1 MKKIYYLLC
10 LLPLMPLVSAC
21 DDEGAEVVLLQNPE
35 SQPVTLSSIAP
46 DYGFAGDQF
55 TLTGANFGGG
65 VDFIQVFIGENEA
78 EVLTCTD
85 TEVKVLVPKEATT
98 GRVSVRFM
106 GQEVSSNLMY
116 RVMGKP
122 SVEQM
127 KPLFGTEGEQKAWG
141 FVGSEITF
149 SGSELGGSQ
158 EDVKVVFK
166 GAAGTSAEI
175 VSWSEEEFKVKVP
188 EGAVSGKLTLTVG
201 SQSVNTPYE
210 FRLVEHA
217 TVSGITPQQ
226 GYKGCEVT
234 ISGKGLGDE
243 TTKGQTKVW
252 FGDKA
257 GTVLSCE
264 NEKITVKVPGDLTI
278 GQSYDVKLSTA
289 FETVEQML
297 KFKVVEEPKDFTG
310 DIQSG
315 YLANPITL
323 SGTNMPATVDALK
336 VMFGD
341 KEGKI
346 LEYKDGSLQVEIPS
360 NASIGKVKLS
370 LIDAGVEF
378 VVNDKFE
385 IKAAP
390 VIEYC
395 DVAVFAGETMKITG
409 TNLSAL
415 PVTVMIGNQ
424 QVPSTPSVS
433 DTEITFTVPA
443 NLSGDVK
450 VILNFGENVR
460 PAECEVTVLPAQTG
474 DITNY
479 VLENTSSPF
488 AIEGNGL
495 KGWNTNSIF
504 YGNPYVEKDG
514 NVWMAL
520 NGKNNTWNGALFQS
534 TTLPKGKYRFSIT
547 VADVDAGTNRNV
559 VLFAVM
565 EGKDTPFPGISDDP
579 KPGHF
584 ISQDKLLGV
593 MNIKDQPNP
602 VVATHSFEMTMDK
615 SLPVTIGFAT
625 MLGDTRY
632 LYISEIKVEHIE

>member
-10 LLPLMPLVSAC
+10 LLPLMPLVSSC
-21 DDEGAEVVLLQNPE
+21 DDEEAEVVLLQNPE

-46 DYGFAGDQF
+46 DYGFVGDQF
-55 TLTGANFGGG
+55 TLTGTNFGGG

-98 GRVSVRFM
+98 GRISVRFM
-106 GQEVSSNLMY
+106 GQEVNSDLMF

-127 KPLFGTEGEQKAWG
+127 KPLFGMEGAQKAWG

-158 EDVKVVFK
+158 EDVKVIFK
-166 GAAGTSAEI
+166 GATNTPAEI

-201 SQSVNTPYE
+201 SQTVNTPYE

-234 ISGKGLGDE
+234 ISGKSLGDE

-323 SGTNMPATVDALK
+323 SGTNMPATADALK

-360 NASIGKVKLS
+360 DASIGKVKLS

-415 PVTVMIGNQ
+415 PVTVMIGNE
-424 QVPSTPSVS
+424 QVSSTSSS

-495 KGWNTNSIF
+495 KGWNTNNIF

>member
-10 LLPLMPLVSAC
+10 LLPLMPLVSSC
-21 DDEGAEVVLLQNPE
+21 DDEEAEVVLLQNPE

-46 DYGFAGDQF
+46 DYGFVGDQF
-55 TLTGANFGGG
+55 TLTGTNFGGG

-98 GRVSVRFM
+98 GRISVRFM
-106 GQEVSSNLMY
+106 GQEVNSDLMF

-127 KPLFGTEGEQKAWG
+127 KPLFGLEGTQKAWG
-141 FVGSEITF
+141 FVGSEVTF

-158 EDVKVVFK
+158 EDVKVIFK
-166 GAAGTSAEI
+166 GATNTPAEI

-201 SQSVNTPYE
+201 SQTVNTPYE

-323 SGTNMPATVDALK
+323 SGTNMPATADALK

-395 DVAVFAGETMKITG
+395 DVAVFAGERMKITG

-415 PVTVMIGNQ
+415 PVTVMIGNEQ
-424 QVPSTPSVS
+424 GSSILSS
-433 DTEITFTVPA
+433 DTEITFKVPA

-460 PAECEVTVLPAQTG
+460 PAECEVTVLPAQTV

-495 KGWNTNSIF
+495 KGWNTNNIF
-504 YGNPYVEKDG
+504 YGNPYVEEDG

>member
-10 LLPLMPLVSAC
+10 LLPLMPLVSSC
-21 DDEGAEVVLLQNPE
+21 DDEEAEVVLLQNPE

-46 DYGFAGDQF
+46 DYGFVGDQF
-55 TLTGANFGGG
+55 TLTGTNFGGG

-98 GRVSVRFM
+98 GRISVRFM
-106 GQEVSSNLMY
+106 GQEVNSDLMF

-127 KPLFGTEGEQKAWG
+127 KPLFGLEGTQKAWG
-141 FVGSEITF
+141 FVGSEVTF

-158 EDVKVVFK
+158 EDVKVIFK
-166 GAAGTSAEI
+166 GATNTPAEI

-201 SQSVNTPYE
+201 SQTVNTPYE

-234 ISGKGLGDE
+234 ISGKSLGDE

-323 SGTNMPATVDALK
+323 SGTNMPATADALK

-395 DVAVFAGETMKITG
+395 DVAVFADETMKITG

-424 QVPSTPSVS
+424 QVSPISSS
-433 DTEITFTVPA
+433 DTEITFKVPA

-460 PAECEVTVLPAQTG
+460 PVECEVTVLPAQTG

-488 AIEGNGL
+488 AIEENGL

-565 EGKDTPFPGISDDP
+565 EGKDTPFPGISDAP

-584 ISQDKLLGV
+584 ISQDKLLGF

>member
-10 LLPLMPLVSAC
+10 LLPLMPLVSSC
-21 DDEGAEVVLLQNPE
+21 DDEEAEVVLLQNPE

-46 DYGFAGDQF
+46 DYGFVGDQF
-55 TLTGANFGGG
+55 TLTGTNFGGG

-98 GRVSVRFM
+98 GRISVRFM
-106 GQEVSSNLMY
+106 GQEVNSDLMF

-127 KPLFGTEGEQKAWG
+127 KPLFGMEGAQKAWG

-158 EDVKVVFK
+158 EDVKVIFK
-166 GAAGTSAEI
+166 GATNTPAEI
-175 VSWSEEEFKVKVP
+175 VSWSKEEFKVKVP

-201 SQSVNTPYE
+201 SQTVNTPYE

-323 SGTNMPATVDALK
+323 SGTNMPATADALK

-395 DVAVFAGETMKITG
+395 DVAVFADERMKITG

-415 PVTVMIGNQ
+415 PVTVMIGNEQ
-424 QVPSTPSVS
+424 GSSISSS
-433 DTEITFTVPA
+433 DTEITFKVPA

-495 KGWNTNSIF
+495 KGWNTNNIF

>member
-46 DYGFAGDQF
+46 DYGFVGDQF
-55 TLTGANFGGG
+55 TLTGTNFGGG

-98 GRVSVRFM
+98 GRISVRFM
-106 GQEVSSNLMY
+106 GQEVNSDLMF

-127 KPLFGTEGEQKAWG
+127 KPLFGMEGAQKAWG
-141 FVGSEITF
+141 FVGSEIIF

-158 EDVKVVFK
+158 EDVKVIFK
-166 GAAGTSAEI
+166 GATNTPAEI

-201 SQSVNTPYE
+201 SQTVNTPYE

-217 TVSGITPQQ
+217 AVSGITPQQ

-323 SGTNMPATVDALK
+323 SGTNMPATADALK

-415 PVTVMIGNQ
+415 TVTVMIGNQ
-424 QVPSTPSVS
+424 QVSSTPSVS

-504 YGNPYVEKDG
+504 YGNPYIEKDG

>member
-10 LLPLMPLVSAC
+10 LLPLMPLVSSC
-21 DDEGAEVVLLQNPE
+21 DDEEAEVVLLQNPE

-46 DYGFAGDQF
+46 DYGFVGDQF
-55 TLTGANFGGG
+55 TLTGTNFGGG

-98 GRVSVRFM
+98 GRISVRFM
-106 GQEVSSNLMY
+106 GQEVNSDLMF

-127 KPLFGTEGEQKAWG
+127 KPLFGMEGAQKAWG

-158 EDVKVVFK
+158 EDVKVIFK
-166 GAAGTSAEI
+166 GATNTPAEI

-201 SQSVNTPYE
+201 SQTVNTPYE

-257 GTVLSCE
+257 GAVLSCE

-323 SGTNMPATVDALK
+323 SGTNMPATADALK

-346 LEYKDGSLQVEIPS
+346 LEYKDGNLLVEIPS
-360 NASIGKVKLS
+360 DASIGKVKLS

-378 VVNDKFE
+378 VVNDEFE

-395 DVAVFAGETMKITG
+395 DVAVFAGETMKIAG

-415 PVTVMIGNQ
+415 PVTVMIGNE
-424 QVPSTPSVS
+424 QVSSTSSS
-433 DTEITFTVPA
+433 DTEITFKVPA

>member
-10 LLPLMPLVSAC
+10 LLPLMPLVSSC
-21 DDEGAEVVLLQNPE
+21 DDEEAEVVLLQNPE

-46 DYGFAGDQF
+46 DYGFVGDQF
-55 TLTGANFGGG
+55 TLTGTNFGGG

-98 GRVSVRFM
+98 GRISVRFM
-106 GQEVSSNLMY
+106 GQEVNSDLMF

-127 KPLFGTEGEQKAWG
+127 KPLFGMEGAQKAWG

-158 EDVKVVFK
+158 EDVKVIFK
-166 GAAGTSAEI
+166 GATNTPAEI

-201 SQSVNTPYE
+201 SQTVNTPYE

-323 SGTNMPATVDALK
+323 SGTNMPATADALK

-415 PVTVMIGNQ
+415 PVTVMIGNE
-424 QVPSTPSVS
+424 QVSSTSSS
-433 DTEITFTVPA
+433 DTEITFKVPA

-495 KGWNTNSIF
+495 KGWNTNNIF

>member
-46 DYGFAGDQF
+46 DYGFVGDQF
-55 TLTGANFGGG
+55 TLTGTNFGGG

-98 GRVSVRFM
+98 GRISVRFM
-106 GQEVSSNLMY
+106 GQEVNSDLMF

-127 KPLFGTEGEQKAWG
+127 KPLFGMEGAQKAWG
-141 FVGSEITF
+141 FVGSEIIF

-158 EDVKVVFK
+158 EDVKVIFK
-166 GAAGTSAEI
+166 GATNTPAEI

-201 SQSVNTPYE
+201 SQTVNTPYE

-278 GQSYDVKLSTA
+278 GQSYDVKLFTA

-323 SGTNMPATVDALK
+323 SGTNMPATADALK

-424 QVPSTPSVS
+424 QVSSTPSVS

>member
-10 LLPLMPLVSAC
+10 LLPLMPLVSSC
-21 DDEGAEVVLLQNPE
+21 DDEEAEVVLLQNPE

-46 DYGFAGDQF
+46 DYGFVGDQF
-55 TLTGANFGGG
+55 TLTGTNFGGG

-98 GRVSVRFM
+98 GRISVRFM
-106 GQEVSSNLMY
+106 GQEVNSDLMF

-127 KPLFGTEGEQKAWG
+127 KPLFGMEGAQKAWG

-149 SGSELGGSQ
+149 SGGELGGSQ
-158 EDVKVVFK
+158 EDVKVIFK
-166 GAAGTSAEI
+166 GATNTPAEI

-201 SQSVNTPYE
+201 SQTVNTPYE

-226 GYKGCEVT
+226 GYKGCEVA

-323 SGTNMPATVDALK
+323 SGTNMPATADALK

-395 DVAVFAGETMKITG
+395 DVAVFADETMKITG

-415 PVTVMIGNQ
+415 PVTVMIGNE
-424 QVPSTPSVS
+424 QVSLISSS
-433 DTEITFTVPA
+433 DTEITFKVPA

-460 PAECEVTVLPAQTG
+460 PAECEVTVLPAQTV

-495 KGWNTNSIF
+495 KGWNTNNIF

>member
-10 LLPLMPLVSAC
+10 LLPLMPLVSSC
-21 DDEGAEVVLLQNPE
+21 DDEEAEVVLLQNPE
-35 SQPVTLSSIAP
+35 SQPVTLSSITP
-46 DYGFAGDQF
+46 DYGFVGDQF
-55 TLTGANFGGG
+55 TLTGTNFGGG

-98 GRVSVRFM
+98 GRISVRFM
-106 GQEVSSNLMY
+106 GQEVNSDLMF

-127 KPLFGTEGEQKAWG
+127 KPLFGMEGAQKAWG

-158 EDVKVVFK
+158 EDVKVIFK
-166 GAAGTSAEI
+166 GATNTPAEI

-201 SQSVNTPYE
+201 SQTVNTPYE

-217 TVSGITPQQ
+217 AVSGITPQQ

-315 YLANPITL
+315 YLANPIIL
-323 SGTNMPATVDALK
+323 SGTNMPATADALK

-395 DVAVFAGETMKITG
+395 DVAVFAGERMKITG

-415 PVTVMIGNQ
+415 PVTVMIGNEQ
-424 QVPSTPSVS
+424 GSSTSSS
-433 DTEITFTVPA
+433 DTEITFKVPA

-460 PAECEVTVLPAQTG
+460 PAECEVTVLPAQIG

-584 ISQDKLLGV
+584 ISQDKLLGF

>member
-217 TVSGITPQQ
+217 TVSGITPAQ

-234 ISGKGLGDE
+234 LSGKGLGDE

-323 SGTNMPATVDALK
+323 SGTNMPATADALK

-424 QVPSTPSVS
+424 QAFLTSSA
-433 DTEITFTVPA
+433 DTEITFAVPA

-479 VLENTSSPF
+479 VLENTSFPF

>member
-1 MKKIYYLLC
+1 MAIKIKGVIGADVNGQLL
-10 LLPLMPLVSAC
+10 
-21 DDEGAEVVLLQNPE
+21 AEQISRLSGDIEFEIDSPGGSVFHGISIYNAIKNYDRGKCRMHVVGDC
-35 SQPVTLSSIAP
+35 SSMAAYIML
-46 DYGFAGDQF
+46 AGDGDVEF
-55 TLTGANFGGG
+55 EPNSI
-65 VDFIQVFIGENEA
+65 VVIHN
-78 EVLTCTD
+78 
-85 TEVKVLVPKEATT
+85 PW
-98 GRVSVRFM
+98 SV
-106 GQEVSSNLMY
+106 
-116 RVMGKP
+116 
-122 SVEQM
+122 
-127 KPLFGTEGEQKAWG
+127 
-141 FVGSEITF
+141 
-149 SGSELGGSQ
+149 
-158 EDVKVVFK
+158 
-166 GAAGTSAEI
+166 
-175 VSWSEEEFKVKVP
+175 
-188 EGAVSGKLTLTVG
+188 TVG
-201 SQSVNTPYE
+201 DYRDMQ
-210 FRLVEHA
+210 
-217 TVSGITPQQ
+217 
-226 GYKGCEVT
+226 
-234 ISGKGLGDE
+234 
-243 TTKGQTKVW
+243 
-252 FGDKA
+252 
-257 GTVLSCE
+257 
-264 NEKITVKVPGDLTI
+264 
-278 GQSYDVKLSTA
+278 
-289 FETVEQML
+289 
-297 KFKVVEEPKDFTG
+297 
-310 DIQSG
+310 
-315 YLANPITL
+315 
-323 SGTNMPATVDALK
+323 
-336 VMFGD
+336 

-424 QVPSTPSVS
+424 QVSPTSS

-460 PAECEVTVLPAQTG
+460 PAECEVIVLPAQTG

-479 VLENTSSPF
+479 VLENTSFPF

-584 ISQDKLLGV
+584 ISQDKLLGF

>member
-1 MKKIYYLLC
+1 
-10 LLPLMPLVSAC
+10 MPLVSSC
-21 DDEGAEVVLLQNPE
+21 DDEEAEVVLLQNPE
-35 SQPVTLSSIAP
+35 SQPVTLSSITP
-46 DYGFAGDQF
+46 DYGFVGDQF
-55 TLTGANFGGG
+55 TLTGTNFGGG

-98 GRVSVRFM
+98 GRISVRFM
-106 GQEVSSNLMY
+106 GQEVNSDLMF

-127 KPLFGTEGEQKAWG
+127 KPLFGMEGAQKAWG

-158 EDVKVVFK
+158 EDVKVIFK
-166 GAAGTSAEI
+166 GATNTPAEI

-201 SQSVNTPYE
+201 SQTVNTPYE

-323 SGTNMPATVDALK
+323 SGTNMPATADALK

-395 DVAVFAGETMKITG
+395 DVAVFAGERMKITG

-415 PVTVMIGNQ
+415 PVTVMIGNEQ
-424 QVPSTPSVS
+424 GSSTLSS
-433 DTEITFTVPA
+433 DTEITFKVPA

-474 DITNY
+474 DITDY

-495 KGWNTNSIF
+495 KGWNTNNIF

>member
-10 LLPLMPLVSAC
+10 LLPLMPLVSSC
-21 DDEGAEVVLLQNPE
+21 DDEEAEVVLLQNPE

-46 DYGFAGDQF
+46 DYGFVGDQF
-55 TLTGANFGGG
+55 TLTGTNFGGG

-98 GRVSVRFM
+98 GRISVRFM
-106 GQEVSSNLMY
+106 GQEVNSDLMF

-127 KPLFGTEGEQKAWG
+127 KPLFGMEGAQKAWG

-158 EDVKVVFK
+158 EDVKVIFK
-166 GAAGTSAEI
+166 GATNTPAEI

-201 SQSVNTPYE
+201 SQTVNTPYE

-310 DIQSG
+310 NIQSG

-323 SGTNMPATVDALK
+323 SGTNMPATADALK

-395 DVAVFAGETMKITG
+395 DVAVFADETMKITG

-415 PVTVMIGNQ
+415 PVTVMIGNE
-424 QVPSTPSVS
+424 QVSSTSSS

-495 KGWNTNSIF
+495 KGWNTNNIF

>member
-10 LLPLMPLVSAC
+10 LLPLMPLVSSC
-21 DDEGAEVVLLQNPE
+21 DDEEAEVVLLQNPE

-46 DYGFAGDQF
+46 DYGFVGDQF
-55 TLTGANFGGG
+55 TLTGTNFGGG

-98 GRVSVRFM
+98 GRISVRFM
-106 GQEVSSNLMY
+106 GQEVNSDLMF

-127 KPLFGTEGEQKAWG
+127 KPLFGMEGAQKAWG
-141 FVGSEITF
+141 FVGSEIIF

-158 EDVKVVFK
+158 EDVKVIFK
-166 GAAGTSAEI
+166 GATNTPAEI

-201 SQSVNTPYE
+201 SQTVNTPYE

-234 ISGKGLGDE
+234 ISGKSLGDE

-278 GQSYDVKLSTA
+278 GQSYDVKVSTA

-323 SGTNMPATVDALK
+323 SGTNMPATADALK

-360 NASIGKVKLS
+360 NASIGMVKLS

-409 TNLSAL
+409 ANLSAL
-415 PVTVMIGNQ
+415 PVTVMIGNE
-424 QVPSTPSVS
+424 QVSSTSSS
-433 DTEITFTVPA
+433 DTEITFKVPA

-495 KGWNTNSIF
+495 KGWNTNNIF
-504 YGNPYVEKDG
+504 YGNPYVEEDG

>member
-10 LLPLMPLVSAC
+10 LLPLMPLVSSC
-21 DDEGAEVVLLQNPE
+21 DDEEAEVVLLQNPE

-46 DYGFAGDQF
+46 DYGFVGDQF
-55 TLTGANFGGG
+55 TLTGTNFGGG

-98 GRVSVRFM
+98 GRISVRFM
-106 GQEVSSNLMY
+106 GQEVNSDLMF

-127 KPLFGTEGEQKAWG
+127 KPLFGLEGTQKAWG
-141 FVGSEITF
+141 FVGSEVTF

-158 EDVKVVFK
+158 EDVKVIFK
-166 GAAGTSAEI
+166 GATNTPAEI

-201 SQSVNTPYE
+201 SQTVNTPYE

-217 TVSGITPQQ
+217 AVSGITPQQ

-323 SGTNMPATVDALK
+323 SGTNMPATADALK

-395 DVAVFAGETMKITG
+395 DVAVFADETMKITG

-424 QVPSTPSVS
+424 QVSPISSS
-433 DTEITFTVPA
+433 DTEITFKVPA

-460 PAECEVTVLPAQTG
+460 PVECEVTVLPAQTG

-488 AIEGNGL
+488 AIEENGL

-584 ISQDKLLGV
+584 ISQDKLLGF

>member
-10 LLPLMPLVSAC
+10 LLPLMPLVSSC
-21 DDEGAEVVLLQNPE
+21 DDEEAEVVLLQNPE

-46 DYGFAGDQF
+46 DYGFVGDQF
-55 TLTGANFGGG
+55 TLTGTNFGGG

-98 GRVSVRFM
+98 GRISVRFM
-106 GQEVSSNLMY
+106 GQEVNSDLMF

-127 KPLFGTEGEQKAWG
+127 KPLFGMEGAQKAWG

-158 EDVKVVFK
+158 EDVKVIFK
-166 GAAGTSAEI
+166 GATNTPAEI

-201 SQSVNTPYE
+201 SQTVNTPYE

-323 SGTNMPATVDALK
+323 SGTNMPATADALK

-395 DVAVFAGETMKITG
+395 DVAVFADETMKITG

-415 PVTVMIGNQ
+415 PVTVMIGNE
-424 QVPSTPSVS
+424 QVSSISSS
-433 DTEITFTVPA
+433 DTEITFKVPA

-479 VLENTSSPF
+479 VLENT
-488 AIEGNGL
+488 
-495 KGWNTNSIF
+495 WNTNNIF

>member
-10 LLPLMPLVSAC
+10 LLPLMPLVSSC
-21 DDEGAEVVLLQNPE
+21 DDEEAEVVLLQNPE

-46 DYGFAGDQF
+46 DYGFVGDQF
-55 TLTGANFGGG
+55 TLTGTNFGGG

-98 GRVSVRFM
+98 GRISVRFM
-106 GQEVSSNLMY
+106 GQEVNSDLMF

-127 KPLFGTEGEQKAWG
+127 KPLFGMEGAQKAWG

-158 EDVKVVFK
+158 EDVKVIFK
-166 GAAGTSAEI
+166 GATNTPAEI

-201 SQSVNTPYE
+201 SQTVNTPYE

-257 GTVLSCE
+257 GAVLSCE

-310 DIQSG
+310 NIQSG

-323 SGTNMPATVDALK
+323 SGANMPATADALK

-346 LEYKDGSLQVEIPS
+346 LEYKDGNLLVEIPS
-360 NASIGKVKLS
+360 DASIGKVKLS

-378 VVNDKFE
+378 VVNDEFE

-395 DVAVFAGETMKITG
+395 DVAVFAGETMKIAG

-415 PVTVMIGNQ
+415 PVTVMIGNE
-424 QVPSTPSVS
+424 QVSSTSSS
-433 DTEITFTVPA
+433 DTEITFKVPA

>member
-10 LLPLMPLVSAC
+10 LLPLMPLVSSC
-21 DDEGAEVVLLQNPE
+21 DDEEAEVVLLQNPE

-46 DYGFAGDQF
+46 DYGFVGDQF
-55 TLTGANFGGG
+55 TLTGTNFGGG

-98 GRVSVRFM
+98 GRISVRFM
-106 GQEVSSNLMY
+106 GQEVNSDLMF

-127 KPLFGTEGEQKAWG
+127 KPLFGMEGAQKAWG
-141 FVGSEITF
+141 FVGSEIIF

-158 EDVKVVFK
+158 EDVKVIFK
-166 GAAGTSAEI
+166 GATNTPAEI

-201 SQSVNTPYE
+201 SQTVNTPYE

-217 TVSGITPQQ
+217 AVSGITPQQ

-323 SGTNMPATVDALK
+323 SGTNMPATADALK

-395 DVAVFAGETMKITG
+395 DVAVFADETMKITG

-415 PVTVMIGNQ
+415 PVTVMIGNE
-424 QVPSTPSVS
+424 QVSSISSS
-433 DTEITFTVPA
+433 DTEITFKVPA

-495 KGWNTNSIF
+495 KGWNTNNIF

>member
-10 LLPLMPLVSAC
+10 LLPLMPLVSSC
-21 DDEGAEVVLLQNPE
+21 DDEEAEVVLLQNPE

-46 DYGFAGDQF
+46 DYGFVGDQF
-55 TLTGANFGGG
+55 TLTGTNFGGG

-98 GRVSVRFM
+98 GRISVRFM
-106 GQEVSSNLMY
+106 GQEVNSDLMF

-127 KPLFGTEGEQKAWG
+127 KPLFGLEGTQKAWG
-141 FVGSEITF
+141 FVGSEVTF

-158 EDVKVVFK
+158 EDVKVIFK
-166 GAAGTSAEI
+166 GATNTPAEI

-201 SQSVNTPYE
+201 SQTVNTPYE

-323 SGTNMPATVDALK
+323 SGTNMPATADALK

-395 DVAVFAGETMKITG
+395 DVAVFADETMKITG

-424 QVPSTPSVS
+424 QVSPTSSSS
-433 DTEITFTVPA
+433 DTEITFKVPA

-460 PAECEVTVLPAQTG
+460 PAECEVTVLPAQTS

-495 KGWNTNSIF
+495 KGWNTNNIF

>member
-10 LLPLMPLVSAC
+10 LLPLMPLVSSC
-21 DDEGAEVVLLQNPE
+21 DDEEAEVVLLQNPE

-46 DYGFAGDQF
+46 DYGFVGDQF
-55 TLTGANFGGG
+55 TLTGTNFGGG

-98 GRVSVRFM
+98 GRISVRFM
-106 GQEVSSNLMY
+106 GQEVNSDLMF

-127 KPLFGTEGEQKAWG
+127 KPLFGLEGTQKAWG
-141 FVGSEITF
+141 FVGSEVTF

-158 EDVKVVFK
+158 EDVKVIFK
-166 GAAGTSAEI
+166 GATNTPAEI

-201 SQSVNTPYE
+201 SQTVNTPYE

-323 SGTNMPATVDALK
+323 SGTNMPATADALK

-395 DVAVFAGETMKITG
+395 DVAVFAGERMKITG

-415 PVTVMIGNQ
+415 TVTVMIGNEQ
-424 QVPSTPSVS
+424 GSLISSS
-433 DTEITFTVPA
+433 DTEITFKVPA

-460 PAECEVTVLPAQTG
+460 PAECEVTVLPAQTV

-584 ISQDKLLGV
+584 ISQDKLLGF

>member
-10 LLPLMPLVSAC
+10 LLPLMPLVSSC
-21 DDEGAEVVLLQNPE
+21 DDEEAEVVLLQNPE
-35 SQPVTLSSIAP
+35 SQPVTLSSITP
-46 DYGFAGDQF
+46 DYGFVGDQF
-55 TLTGANFGGG
+55 TLTGTNFGGG

-98 GRVSVRFM
+98 GRISVRFM
-106 GQEVSSNLMY
+106 GQEVNSDLMF

-127 KPLFGTEGEQKAWG
+127 KPLFGLEGTQKAWG
-141 FVGSEITF
+141 FVGSEVTF

-158 EDVKVVFK
+158 EDVKVIFK
-166 GAAGTSAEI
+166 GATNTPAEI

-201 SQSVNTPYE
+201 SQTVNTPYE

-217 TVSGITPQQ
+217 AVSGITPQQ

-323 SGTNMPATVDALK
+323 SGTNMPATADALK

-395 DVAVFAGETMKITG
+395 DVAVFAGERMKITG

-415 PVTVMIGNQ
+415 PVTVMIGNE
-424 QVPSTPSVS
+424 QVSSTSSS
-433 DTEITFTVPA
+433 DTEITFKVPA

-495 KGWNTNSIF
+495 KGWNTNNIF

>member
-10 LLPLMPLVSAC
+10 LLPLMPLVSSC
-21 DDEGAEVVLLQNPE
+21 DDEEAEVVLLQNPE

-46 DYGFAGDQF
+46 DYGFVGDQF
-55 TLTGANFGGG
+55 TLTGTNFGGG

-98 GRVSVRFM
+98 GRISVRFM
-106 GQEVSSNLMY
+106 GQEVNSDLMF

-127 KPLFGTEGEQKAWG
+127 KPLFGMEGAQKAWG

-158 EDVKVVFK
+158 EDVKVIFK
-166 GAAGTSAEI
+166 GATNTPAEI

-201 SQSVNTPYE
+201 SQTVNTPYE

-323 SGTNMPATVDALK
+323 SGTNMPATADALK

-395 DVAVFAGETMKITG
+395 DVAVFADERMKITG

-415 PVTVMIGNQ
+415 PVTVMIGNEQ
-424 QVPSTPSVS
+424 GSSISSS
-433 DTEITFTVPA
+433 DTEITFKVPA

-460 PAECEVTVLPAQTG
+460 PAECEVTVLPAQTV

-495 KGWNTNSIF
+495 KGWNTNNIF

>member
-10 LLPLMPLVSAC
+10 LLPLMPLVSSC
-21 DDEGAEVVLLQNPE
+21 DDEEAEVVLLQNPE

>member
-10 LLPLMPLVSAC
+10 LLPLMPLVSSC
-21 DDEGAEVVLLQNPE
+21 DDEEAEVVLLQNPE

-46 DYGFAGDQF
+46 DYGFVGDQF
-55 TLTGANFGGG
+55 TLTGTNFGGG

-98 GRVSVRFM
+98 GRISVRFM
-106 GQEVSSNLMY
+106 GQEVNSDLMF

-127 KPLFGTEGEQKAWG
+127 KPLFGMEGAQKAWG

-158 EDVKVVFK
+158 EDVKVIFK
-166 GAAGTSAEI
+166 GATNTPAEI

-201 SQSVNTPYE
+201 SQTVNTPYE

-217 TVSGITPQQ
+217 AVSGITPQQ

-323 SGTNMPATVDALK
+323 SGTNMPATADALK

-415 PVTVMIGNQ
+415 TVTVMIGNQ
-424 QVPSTPSVS
+424 QVSSTPSVS

-504 YGNPYVEKDG
+504 YGNPYIEKDG

>member
-35 SQPVTLSSIAP
+35 SQPVTLGSIAP
-46 DYGFAGDQF
+46 DYGFVDDQF
-55 TLTGANFGGG
+55 TLTGTNFGGG

-98 GRVSVRFM
+98 GRISVRFM
-106 GQEVSSNLMY
+106 GQEVNSDLMF

-127 KPLFGTEGEQKAWG
+127 KPLFGMEGAQKAWG

-158 EDVKVVFK
+158 EDVKVIFK
-166 GAAGTSAEI
+166 GATNTPAEI

-201 SQSVNTPYE
+201 SQTVNTPYE

-217 TVSGITPQQ
+217 AVSGITPQQ

-323 SGTNMPATVDALK
+323 SGTNMPATADALK

-409 TNLSAL
+409 SNLSAL

-424 QVPSTPSVS
+424 QVSSTPSVS

-504 YGNPYVEKDG
+504 YGNPYIEKDG

>member
-10 LLPLMPLVSAC
+10 LLPLMPLVSSC
-21 DDEGAEVVLLQNPE
+21 DDEEAEVVLLQNPE
-35 SQPVTLSSIAP
+35 SQPVTLSSITP
-46 DYGFAGDQF
+46 DYGFVGDQF
-55 TLTGANFGGG
+55 TLTGTNFGGG

-98 GRVSVRFM
+98 GRISVRFM
-106 GQEVSSNLMY
+106 GQEVNSDLMF

-127 KPLFGTEGEQKAWG
+127 KPLFGLEGTQKAWG
-141 FVGSEITF
+141 FVGSEVTF

-158 EDVKVVFK
+158 EDVKVIFK
-166 GAAGTSAEI
+166 GATNTPAEI

-201 SQSVNTPYE
+201 SQTVNTPYE

-234 ISGKGLGDE
+234 ISGKSLGDE

-323 SGTNMPATVDALK
+323 SGTNMPATADALK

-395 DVAVFAGETMKITG
+395 DVAVFADETMKITG

-424 QVPSTPSVS
+424 QVSPISSS
-433 DTEITFTVPA
+433 DTEITFKVPA

-460 PAECEVTVLPAQTG
+460 PVECEVTVLPAQTG

-488 AIEGNGL
+488 AIEENGL

-584 ISQDKLLGV
+584 ISQDKLLGF

>member
-10 LLPLMPLVSAC
+10 LLPLMPLVSSC
-21 DDEGAEVVLLQNPE
+21 DDEEAEVVLLQNPE
-35 SQPVTLSSIAP
+35 SQPVTLSSITP
-46 DYGFAGDQF
+46 DYGFVGDQF
-55 TLTGANFGGG
+55 TLTGTNFGGG

-98 GRVSVRFM
+98 GRISVRFM
-106 GQEVSSNLMY
+106 GQEVNSDLMF

-127 KPLFGTEGEQKAWG
+127 KPLFGLEGTQKAWG
-141 FVGSEITF
+141 FVGSEVTF

-158 EDVKVVFK
+158 EDVKVIFK
-166 GAAGTSAEI
+166 GATNTPAEI

-201 SQSVNTPYE
+201 SQTVNTPYE

-323 SGTNMPATVDALK
+323 SGTNMPATADALK

-346 LEYKDGSLQVEIPS
+346 LEYKDGNLLVEIPS
-360 NASIGKVKLS
+360 DASIGKVKLS

-378 VVNDKFE
+378 VVNDEFE

-395 DVAVFAGETMKITG
+395 DVAVFAGETMKIAG

-424 QVPSTPSVS
+424 PATPTRSN
-433 DTEITFTVPA
+433 TEITFKVPA

-534 TTLPKGKYRFSIT
+534 TTLPRGRYQFKVT
-547 VADVDAGTNRNV
+547 VAEDDAAGGRDGV
-559 VLFAVM
+559 VFAVM
-565 EGKDTPFPGISDDP
+565 KGENTDFPDLTNAGNRPWYFVSEDEVLVSQSVNEGVASVIGTHTIDLEISDA
-579 KPGHF
+579 
-584 ISQDKLLGV
+584 S
-593 MNIKDQPNP
+593 
-602 VVATHSFEMTMDK
+602 
-615 SLPVTIGFAT
+615 PVTVGFAT
-625 MLGDTRY
+625 MVGDGNY
-632 LYISEIKVEHIE
+632 LYISEIKVEHIAE

>member
-10 LLPLMPLVSAC
+10 LLPLMPLVSSC
-21 DDEGAEVVLLQNPE
+21 DDEEAEVVLLQNPE

-166 GAAGTSAEI
+166 GAASTSAEI

>member
-10 LLPLMPLVSAC
+10 LLPLMPLVSSC
-21 DDEGAEVVLLQNPE
+21 DDEEAEVVLLQNPE

-46 DYGFAGDQF
+46 DYGFVGDQF
-55 TLTGANFGGG
+55 TLTGTNFGGG

-98 GRVSVRFM
+98 GRISVRFM
-106 GQEVSSNLMY
+106 GQEVNSDLMF

-127 KPLFGTEGEQKAWG
+127 KPLFGLEGTQKTWG
-141 FVGSEITF
+141 FVGSEVTF

-158 EDVKVVFK
+158 EDVKVIFK
-166 GAAGTSAEI
+166 GATNTPAEI

-201 SQSVNTPYE
+201 SQTVNTPYE

-323 SGTNMPATVDALK
+323 SGTNMPATADALK
-336 VMFGD
+336 VMF
-341 KEGKI
+341 
-346 LEYKDGSLQVEIPS
+346 EYKDGSLQVEIPS

-424 QVPSTPSVS
+424 QVSPTPS

-488 AIEGNGL
+488 AIEENGL

-584 ISQDKLLGV
+584 ISQDKLLGF

>member
-10 LLPLMPLVSAC
+10 LLPLMPLVSSC
-21 DDEGAEVVLLQNPE
+21 DDEEAEVVLLQNPE

-46 DYGFAGDQF
+46 DYGFVGDQF
-55 TLTGANFGGG
+55 TLTGTNFGGG

-98 GRVSVRFM
+98 GRISVRFM
-106 GQEVSSNLMY
+106 GQEVNSDLMF

-122 SVEQM
+122 SVDQM
-127 KPLFGTEGEQKAWG
+127 KPLFGLEGTQKAWG
-141 FVGSEITF
+141 FVGSEVTF

-158 EDVKVVFK
+158 EDVKVIFK
-166 GAAGTSAEI
+166 GTTNTPAEI

-188 EGAVSGKLTLTVG
+188 EGAISGKLTLTVG
-201 SQSVNTPYE
+201 SQTVNTPYE
-210 FRLVEHA
+210 FRLIEHA

-264 NEKITVKVPGDLTI
+264 DEKITVKVPGDLTI

-323 SGTNMPATVDALK
+323 SGTNMPATADALK

-341 KEGKI
+341 KEGEI
-346 LEYKDGSLQVEIPS
+346 LEYKDGILQVEIPS
-360 NASIGKVKLS
+360 DASIGKVKLS

-415 PVTVMIGNQ
+415 TVTVMIGNQ
-424 QVPSTPSVS
+424 QVSSTPSVS

-504 YGNPYVEKDG
+504 YGNPYVEEDG

>member
-10 LLPLMPLVSAC
+10 LLPLMPLVSSC
-21 DDEGAEVVLLQNPE
+21 DDEEAEVVLLQNPE

-46 DYGFAGDQF
+46 DYGFVGDQF
-55 TLTGANFGGG
+55 TLTGTNFGGG

-98 GRVSVRFM
+98 GRISVRFM
-106 GQEVSSNLMY
+106 GQEVNSDLMF

-127 KPLFGTEGEQKAWG
+127 KPLFGLEGTQKAWG
-141 FVGSEITF
+141 FVGSEVTF

-158 EDVKVVFK
+158 EDVKVIFK
-166 GAAGTSAEI
+166 GATNTPAEI

-201 SQSVNTPYE
+201 SQTVNTPYE

-217 TVSGITPQQ
+217 AVSGITPQQ

-323 SGTNMPATVDALK
+323 SGTNMPATADALK

-395 DVAVFAGETMKITG
+395 DVAVFAGERMKITG

-415 PVTVMIGNQ
+415 PVTVMIGNEQ
-424 QVPSTPSVS
+424 GSSILSS
-433 DTEITFTVPA
+433 DTEITFKVPA

-460 PAECEVTVLPAQTG
+460 PAECEVTVLPAKTG
-474 DITNY
+474 DITDY

-495 KGWNTNSIF
+495 KGWNTNNIF

>member
-10 LLPLMPLVSAC
+10 LLPLMPLVSSC
-21 DDEGAEVVLLQNPE
+21 DDEEAEVVLLQNPE

-46 DYGFAGDQF
+46 DYGFVGDQF
-55 TLTGANFGGG
+55 TLTGTNFGGG

-98 GRVSVRFM
+98 GRISVRFM
-106 GQEVSSNLMY
+106 GQEVNSDLMF

-127 KPLFGTEGEQKAWG
+127 KPLFGMEGAQKAWG
-141 FVGSEITF
+141 FVGSEVTF

-158 EDVKVVFK
+158 EDVKVIFK
-166 GAAGTSAEI
+166 GATNTPAEI

-201 SQSVNTPYE
+201 SQTVNTPYE

-323 SGTNMPATVDALK
+323 SGTNMPATADALK

-395 DVAVFAGETMKITG
+395 DVAVFADETMKITG

-424 QVPSTPSVS
+424 QVSPTSSSS
-433 DTEITFTVPA
+433 DTEITFKVPA

-460 PAECEVTVLPAQTG
+460 PAECEVTVLPAQTS

-495 KGWNTNSIF
+495 KGWNTNNIF

>member
-10 LLPLMPLVSAC
+10 LLPLMPLVSSC
-21 DDEGAEVVLLQNPE
+21 DDEEAEVVLLQNPE

-46 DYGFAGDQF
+46 DYGFVGDQF
-55 TLTGANFGGG
+55 TLTGTNFGGG

-98 GRVSVRFM
+98 GRISVRFM
-106 GQEVSSNLMY
+106 GQEVNSDLMF

-127 KPLFGTEGEQKAWG
+127 KPLFGMEGAQKAWG

-158 EDVKVVFK
+158 EDVKVIFK
-166 GAAGTSAEI
+166 GATNTPAEI

-201 SQSVNTPYE
+201 SQTVNTPYE

-234 ISGKGLGDE
+234 ISGKSLGDE

-323 SGTNMPATVDALK
+323 SGTNMPATADALK

-360 NASIGKVKLS
+360 DASIGKVKLS

-415 PVTVMIGNQ
+415 PVTVMIGNE
-424 QVPSTPSVS
+424 QVSSTSSS

-488 AIEGNGL
+488 AIEENGL